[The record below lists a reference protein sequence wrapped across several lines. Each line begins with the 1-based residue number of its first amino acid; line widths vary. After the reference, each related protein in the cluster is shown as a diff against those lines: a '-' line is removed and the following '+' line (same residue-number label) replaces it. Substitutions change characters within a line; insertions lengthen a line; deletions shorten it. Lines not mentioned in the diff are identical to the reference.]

1 MKAERIFVTGGAGFI
16 GSHLVEEL
24 VKQNKEVMVV
34 DDFSN
39 GTMNNLREVE
49 KDVEVWNRDIS
60 NDIVQYKKGIGE
72 LDGIFHLACH
82 PRSFSLEKPFRDLD
96 VNARGML
103 NILELAKANNNCKV
117 VFTSNSGIY
126 GEPKYLPIDDLH
138 SDNPTTPYDA
148 NKLVSE
154 YYGKI
159 YNQIYGVPIGLV
171 RLATVYGERQRTT
184 PIWKPVITEFITKL
198 LNDEQ
203 PTINWDGK
211 QTRDFI
217 YVNDVVSG
225 LLKAFK
231 EDTKREVF
239 ILSTDVE
246 TSIREI
252 YDKICAILGTDIE
265 PLKAEKT
272 PGDIRRMKYSY
283 VKAKRWL
290 KFEPAYDMQKGLETH
305 IKWMITNKEK

>member
-1 MKAERIFVTGGAGFI
+1 MERILVTGGAGFI
-16 GSHLVEEL
+16 GSHLIEKLVE
-24 VKQNKEVMVV
+24 KGKSVV
-34 DDFSN
+34 VIDDLSN
-39 GTMNNLREVE
+39 GALENLNDVE
-49 KDVEVWNRDIS
+49 KEIEV
-60 NDIVQYKKGIGE
+60 VQYDVSMSLEHIQARVGK

-96 VNARGML
+96 VNVRGTL
-103 NILELAKANNNCKV
+103 NVLELARQNNNCKV

-126 GEPKYLPIDDLH
+126 GEPNYLPIDELH

-148 NKLVSE
+148 NKLVAE
-154 YYGKI
+154 YYCKI

-217 YVNDVVSG
+217 YVDDVVSG
-225 LLKAFK
+225 LLKAFN
-231 EDTKREVF
+231 EDTKREIF
-239 ILSTDVE
+239 ILGTDME
-246 TSIREI
+246 TSIRGI
-252 YDKICAILGTDIE
+252 YDTICAILGTDIE
-265 PLKAEKT
+265 PLKGEKAK
-272 PGDIRRMKYSY
+272 GDIRRMEYSY

-290 KFEPAYDMQKGLETH
+290 KFEPAYDIQKGLEH
-305 IKWMITNKEK
+305 YIKWMIVNKEE